1 MLRIPDRENFVSI
14 RRTAALAGLA
24 VLSAAAILAPQ
35 IGHGTGL
42 SWDPVNYLCVARN
55 LLAGEGF
62 FGCGGK
68 SFSPWAPGYPAMLA
82 AVGGLLALDPS
93 DVAGPLN
100 AAAFGALVFVAGQW
114 LLLNLESRVLAVLG
128 CLAIA
133 SSPPLM
139 GIASRGYSEA
149 TFLLFAALALTRADR
164 YFDDGRAASL
174 AWAAAFTA
182 LACATRYAGVV
193 IAAVIAAGLILERRG
208 SPRRKARRLW
218 AYGLASAAPLCVW
231 MARNVFETGW
241 VVDPAMQVDHSLS
254 EALAGIARTAG
265 AWMLHDARPHG
276 ALGALG
282 AAALLLLAAGAG
294 WRGLRTVS
302 RVARPRERSFLLF
315 GGFALAYIVFYAY
328 TTVAGHHEHGVQ
340 PRHLLPL
347 WLPLLFAALL
357 EADRLASP
365 QGRGRET
372 LPTWIR
378 SAAPI
383 PAAGLLLW
391 LSWGAYPPIRDVLS
405 GRLPAYS
412 AIVSPDADSEAA
424 RRSEVVRYL
433 RADIDRGGIVWS
445 NARDWLEIH
454 AGGMARHSLLPE
466 GRSDTAGA
474 LAEWSEQRVKDGDRA
489 VWLHG
494 PAQTRATGYDAADIY
509 AFPDVSLLAA
519 LKDGLIFRIG
529 GHRRGDGETTLA
541 DAVSKRASL
550 AANSV
555 FDVYVGEGNDHLIYV
570 KRACGGE
577 DIAPAFFLRAYPVHE
592 ADLASGSRERGFDE
606 LDFDFAKKGIRDE
619 GVCLLFAA
627 LPEYAA
633 ARVSTGQ
640 RAGGEIWRVEIPL
653 RGGAAGPPS

>member
-1 MLRIPDRENFVSI
+1 MTARGAIVRESSVSARGAI
-14 RRTAALAGLA
+14 AVPAGIA
-24 VLSAAAILAPQ
+24 ILSAAAILAPQ
-35 IGHGTGL
+35 IGYVARL
-42 SWDPVNYLCVARN
+42 DWDPVNYLCVARN

-62 FGCGGK
+62 FGCSGR
-68 SFSPWAPGYPAMLA
+68 SFSAWAPGYPAMLA
-82 AVGGLLALDPS
+82 AAGGLLALDPY

-114 LLLNLESRVLAVLG
+114 LLRNLESRVLAVLG

-139 GIASRGYSEA
+139 GIASLGYSEA

-218 AYGLASAAPLCVW
+218 AYGLASAAPLCIW

-276 ALGALG
+276 ALGA
-282 AAALLLLAAGAG
+282 AALLLLAAGAG

-302 RVARPRERSFLLF
+302 HVARPRERSFLLF
-315 GGFALAYIVFYAY
+315 GGFALAYVVFYAY

-347 WLPLLFAALL
+347 WVPLLFAALL

-365 QGRGRET
+365 WSRGRET
-372 LPTWIR
+372 RPTWIR

-383 PAAGLLLW
+383 PVAGLLLW

-412 AIVSPDADSEAA
+412 AIVSPGTDSEAA

-433 RADIDRGGIVWS
+433 RADIGRGGTVWS
-445 NARDWLEIH
+445 NAKDWLEIH

-466 GRSDTAGA
+466 GRSDTEGA
-474 LAEWSEQRVKDGDRA
+474 LAEWSEWRVKDGDRA

-555 FDVYVGEGNDHLIYV
+555 FD
-570 KRACGGE
+570 
-577 DIAPAFFLRAYPVHE
+577 
-592 ADLASGSRERGFDE
+592 E
-606 LDFDFAKKGIRDE
+606 LDFDFAKKGIRDK

-653 RGGAAGPPS
+653 RGGAAGPTS